1 MNETLRVAL
10 LQIYPDA
17 DFEITSPSLEH
28 GDLTTNIALT
38 LSKSVGVPPR
48 ELAATIIEKLRA
60 NSELSEM
67 FENYEIA
74 GPGFINALL
83 KKDYLEN
90 LYTKILIDTDFYGLN
105 KSLEDKQVI
114 VEYTDPNPFKEFHIG
129 HLYPNIVGETIAR
142 LYETTGAKVYR
153 ACYQGDVGMHVAKTL
168 WGMEKL
174 MSQTAVTLEVLLS
187 KPLAERVAF
196 MGKAYSIGAI
206 AYEENTEAVS
216 QMKEINKK
224 IYEKDAEI
232 YGLYQKGKSWSMEYF
247 EKMYARL
254 GTKFN
259 LYYLESDVADE
270 ALKLVREYL
279 HKGVFVESNGAVVY
293 EGEKEGLHTRVFIN
307 SQGLPTYEAKD
318 LALASRKYA
327 DVKYDTS
334 IIVTANE
341 VDSYF
346 KVVLNVLSKIS
357 PELAAKTVHISH
369 GLIKLPEGKISSRTG
384 RIITAATL
392 LDAAAAEAQKLGHSI
407 TEELS
412 QKIGL
417 AAVKYALLKN
427 NIGGDVEYS
436 FETSVTFN
444 GNSGPYLQYTYARTQ
459 SLIEKSNNQTTPD
472 FNPTEEELALV
483 RNLVRYPGIISIAQK
498 KYSPSMLCTYL
509 YELSQQFN
517 YYYNVQQIIGTDQEA
532 FRIGL
537 VTSVGQVLKNGL
549 LILGIE
555 ALPKM

>member
-1 MNETLRVAL
+1 MNEILRSAL

-17 DFEITSPSLEH
+17 DFEIMSPSLEH

-38 LSKSVGVPPR
+38 QSKSEGIPPR
-48 ELAATIIEKLRA
+48 EVAAKIIERLKTK
-60 NSELSEM
+60 SELSEI

-74 GPGFINALL
+74 GPGFINAFL
-83 KKDYLEN
+83 KQNYLKN

-105 KSLEDKQVI
+105 NSLEGKKVI

-174 MSQTAVTLEVLLS
+174 MGETAVTLDVLVS
-187 KPLAERVAF
+187 KPLNDRVAF

-206 AYEENTEAVS
+206 AYEEDSSAVS

-224 IYEKDAEI
+224 VYEKDTEV
-232 YGLYQKGKSWSMEYF
+232 YELYQKGKSWSMEYF
-247 EKMYARL
+247 EKMYSRL
-254 GTKFN
+254 GTDFN
-259 LYYLESDVADE
+259 LYYLESDVADD
-270 ALKLVREYL
+270 ALQLVREYL
-279 HKGVFVESNGAVVY
+279 GKGIFVESNGAIVY

-318 LALASRKYA
+318 LVLASRKYA

-346 KVVLNVLSKIS
+346 NVVLHVLSKIR
-357 PELAAKTVHISH
+357 PDLAEKTVHISH

-384 RIITAATL
+384 RIITAAAL

-459 SLIEKSNNQTTPD
+459 SLVEKSNNRQVVD
-472 FNPTEEELALV
+472 FDPTGEELSLI
-483 RNLVRYPGIISIAQK
+483 RNLVRYPGIILIAQK

-509 YELSQQFN
+509 YELAQQFN

-537 VTSVGQVLKNGL
+537 AASVGQVLKNGL
-549 LILGIE
+549 SILGIE